1 MAHQNYVRES
11 SGKTAPKLGFSLG
24 LDEEE
29 SIVVGPR
36 GCLGRAVVAFAC
48 VLAASPL
55 ASAQFETRGRFVANH
70 TPYSIAVADFNH
82 DGILDLAIAA
92 AGSYTD
98 TVVIF
103 LGTGD
108 GTFRHEASYTVGT
121 SPTSVVTADFN
132 HDGNLDLAVANSLSS
147 YVSILLG
154 NGDGTF
160 RPGPQNPPVL
170 APEDLIFVAD
180 FNNDGKP
187 DLVALSRNN
196 PCKCISVMLGN
207 GDGTFQ
213 EAINTQPSFAIEAMG
228 VGDFNSDGNLDVV
241 TAGDFTV
248 NVFLGNGDGTF
259 QYGASYP
266 SAESPESIA
275 VADFNGDHKLDLA
288 IANSEGGSFSVL
300 LGNGD
305 GTFQQPVNY
314 PIDFGVWITAADFTG
329 NGKLDL
335 VVANDVVERH
345 GYGGATVFPGNGDG
359 TFQEPGTFYRA
370 VSETSYVAV
379 GDFNGDH
386 KPDLAITDFGFN
398 DVVVLLNTGV
408 VAFSPTTPLNFGKQ
422 AVGSNSAAQ
431 QVTLTNTG
439 GAALKISSMGAS
451 AQFGVT
457 STCGAGVAA
466 GANCTISVTF
476 SPNSQGAK
484 RGRLTINDSAS
495 SKSQVI
501 ELSGTGT

>member
-1 MAHQNYVRES
+1 
-11 SGKTAPKLGFSLG
+11 
-24 LDEEE
+24 
-29 SIVVGPR
+29 VVGPR

-48 VLAASPL
+48 VLAASAL
-55 ASAQFETRGRFVANH
+55 ASAQFETRSRFLAEE
-70 TPYSIAVADFNH
+70 TPYSIAVGDFNH
-82 DGILDLAIAA
+82 DGILDLAVAA
-92 AGSYTD
+92 VCCPNGGVS
-98 TVVIF
+98 IL
-103 LGTGD
+103 LGNGD
-108 GTFRHEASYTVGT
+108 GTFKPAVNYAAGT
-121 SPTSVVTADFN
+121 SPTSVVAADFN

-160 RPGPQNPPVL
+160 QAGPQTLPL
-170 APEDLIFVAD
+170 TAPATRIATGD
-180 FNNDGKP
+180 FNGDGKP
-187 DLVALSRNN
+187 DLITTGSNI
-196 PCKCISVMLGN
+196 ISVMIGN

-213 EAINTQPSFAIEAMG
+213 NAVLTQPPFYVEAMG

-259 QYGASYP
+259 QYGASYI

-314 PIDFGVWITAADFTG
+314 PIDFGVWIAAADFTG

-422 AVGSNSAAQ
+422 AVGSNSAAL

-457 STCGAGVAA
+457 STCGARVAA

-484 RGRLTINDSAS
+484 TGRLTINDSAS
-495 SKSQVI
+495 SKPQVI